1 MAKTLAQ
8 LIGAKSIWPTLQKE
22 LTKTSVPVEILPAHP
37 EQAQKSVVSLQVST
51 GSDFGS
57 VLYFTGG
64 LLVDLGWVRVLG
76 SGGGILRGLLE
87 WNEGKTIEN
96 GKVVAGSVLI
106 ADDVLGGLFALNG
119 GGALGKDLGKIYYLA
134 PDTFQWESLGLGYS
148 DFIGFLISGKLA
160 EFYADYRFEGWQD
173 MIGELTPD
181 QIWQFGDE
189 AETAIAHKQIVSI
202 NDWFNNILTTGT
214 L

>member
-8 LIGAKSIWPTLQKE
+8 LIGSKSIWPTLQKE
-22 LTKTSVPVEILPAHP
+22 LIKAPASVEILPAHLV
-37 EQAQKSVVSLQVST
+37 QAQESVLSIQVST

-57 VLYFTGG
+57 ILYFTGG
-64 LLVDLGWVRVLG
+64 LLIDSGWVRVLG
-76 SGGGILRGLLE
+76 SGGDRLRGLLE
-87 WNEGKTIEN
+87 WNEGKTIQN
-96 GKVVAGSVLI
+96 GKVIAGSVLI

-134 PDTFQWESLGLGYS
+134 PETFQWEPLGLGYS

-173 MIGELTPD
+173 RIGELTPN

-189 AETAIAHKQIVSI
+189 AETAIAHRQIVSI
-202 NDWFNNILTTGT
+202 NDWFNDILTAGA